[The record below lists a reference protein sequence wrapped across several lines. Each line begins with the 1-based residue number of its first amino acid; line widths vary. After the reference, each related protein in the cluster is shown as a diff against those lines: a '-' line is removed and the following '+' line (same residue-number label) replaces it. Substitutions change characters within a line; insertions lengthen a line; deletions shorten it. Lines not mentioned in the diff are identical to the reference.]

1 MKFITCWS
9 CGAAIWLHAPTCT
22 HFSFFNYLGIF
33 YSVRVTF
40 WILSSPISQVANY
53 ALAHFRL
60 ALISRIQ
67 MSALLAKGQK
77 KKKKKKEK
85 APRLISMYPS
95 CPKLFPVRLL
105 SMERN
110 VLAEETLRWL
120 SKIRSL
126 LFRETETKRPASAS
140 SLPAVCSLSLQP
152 THTCRLGFIYFF
164 LPSQQMKQTK

>member
-53 ALAHFRL
+53 ALAHLRL

-77 KKKKKKEK
+77 KKKKKKRK
-85 APRLISMYPS
+85 STASHLYVSFLPQIIS
-95 CPKLFPVRLL
+95 CPSPFNGEECFGRGNIKMALKDPQPLVQRDGDKETSVRFLTPSSLF
-105 SMERN
+105 
-110 VLAEETLRWL
+110 
-120 SKIRSL
+120 SL
-126 LFRETETKRPASAS
+126 LATHSHLSSWFYLFFSTLPTNETN
-140 SLPAVCSLSLQP
+140 
-152 THTCRLGFIYFF
+152 
-164 LPSQQMKQTK
+164 